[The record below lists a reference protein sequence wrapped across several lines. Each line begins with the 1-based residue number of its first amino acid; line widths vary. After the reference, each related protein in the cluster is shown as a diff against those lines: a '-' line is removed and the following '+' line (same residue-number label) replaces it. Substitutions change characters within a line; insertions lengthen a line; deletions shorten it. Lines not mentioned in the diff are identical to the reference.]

1 MFVCHSAYTLSI
13 ITCVLFELT
22 GHIHV
27 FLCYKK
33 LNKEQ
38 LKRKATNLK
47 ASGNNVHCV
56 SCLLF
61 LLSFVSQ
68 VNCMDVNTV
77 RHIIMF
83 IIIAFE
89 ISNRL

>member
-1 MFVCHSAYTLSI
+1 MRIVRVNWPH
-13 ITCVLFELT
+13 TCIPLLQKV
-22 GHIHV
+22 
-27 FLCYKK
+27 KQ
-33 LNKEQ
+33 EQ
-38 LKRKATNLK
+38 LKRKSANLK